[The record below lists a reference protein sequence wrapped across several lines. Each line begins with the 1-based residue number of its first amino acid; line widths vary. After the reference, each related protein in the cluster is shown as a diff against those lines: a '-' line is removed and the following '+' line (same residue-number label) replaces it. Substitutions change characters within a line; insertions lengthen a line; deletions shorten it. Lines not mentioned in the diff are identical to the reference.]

1 MTKEIVKNTI
11 EKFEKSI
18 SAEKVTKELAKV
30 LPKHLSPERMVRIA
44 LTEFK
49 QNPTLQEC
57 STASILGALMKCSE
71 IGLEPSSALGHAY
84 LVPYL
89 SKQNGMQCQLIV
101 GYKGY
106 MHLARKSGQIK
117 NIVARIVRKH
127 DHFEWS
133 YGLNE
138 NLVHVPEYNNN
149 EYIGKE
155 AEGNQLLYV
164 YAIAKLDDGTSQF
177 DVMTMDE
184 IKQIKARSKSK
195 TGPWSTDYEEMA
207 KKTVVRRLCKYL
219 PLSRELDLAV
229 NLDSNTE
236 NGYTYD
242 AEKIEKPNPEKELL
256 NHLNQTGE

>member
-1 MTKEIVKNTI
+1 MTKELVKNTI

-18 SAEKVTKELAKV
+18 SNEKVTKELAKV
-30 LPKHLSPERMVRIA
+30 LPKHLTPERMVRIA

-49 QNPTLQEC
+49 QNPKLQQC
-57 STASILGALMKCSE
+57 STSSILSALMKCSE

-89 SKQNGMQCQLIV
+89 SKDNGMQCQLIV

-133 YGLNE
+133 YGFNE
-138 NLVHVPEYNNN
+138 NLVHVPEYRKN
-149 EYIGKE
+149 EYEEKQS
-155 AEGNQLLYV
+155 EGNQLLYV
-164 YAIAKLDDGTSQF
+164 YAIAKLDDGISQF

-184 IKQIKARSKSK
+184 IKTIKAKSTSK
-195 TGPWSTDYEEMA
+195 TGPWVTDFEEMA

-219 PLSRELDLAV
+219 PLSNELDLAV
-229 NLDSNTE
+229 NLDSSTE
-236 NGYTYD
+236 NGYVYD
-242 AEKIEKPNPEKELL
+242 AEKVEKHNPEQELI
-256 NHLNQTGE
+256 NHLTKPGE